1 MQPIYTLPESLQ
13 AFQTALAFPDVFHPR
28 AQESHKGTYGTLA
41 IIGGATGMSG
51 AVVLAATAAMYQGCG
66 KVWAVSTKLR
76 CLLPSFPNALKLCSP
91 LRPS

>member
-13 AFQTALAFPDVFHPR
+13 AFQTALAFPDVFRPR

-51 AVVLAATAAMYQGCG
+51 AVVLAATAAMY
-66 KVWAVSTKLR
+66 
-76 CLLPSFPNALKLCSP
+76 
-91 LRPS
+91 